1 MRGKG
6 TAAAMLV
13 VVALVLVGA
22 GAGCSSETPPSV
34 ARGEVVSVTPTSELS
49 KEQTAE
55 DLDKRG
61 LSAPVHN
68 GVDLVRIE
76 YTTVDPRGG
85 EIMASGLLALPQTE
99 SLQLRTVSFAHG
111 TIVRRD
117 EAPSTGNTSSRS
129 RALMFAASGY
139 AVAAPDYLGLGTGE
153 GRHPYAHA
161 PSEASAS
168 LDLLRAA
175 RTVAD
180 QRGREL
186 DQRVLVSGFSQGGQA
201 ATALAQQLG
210 TGRADD
216 FELAAVAGVSGPYD
230 LRNVQ
235 APAGL
240 DGRVAPISAT
250 LFFAYWLTSANR
262 IYDLYDDP
270 AEAFQQ
276 PYAGRVENLFD
287 GSHDIFSVGTS
298 LPTNPQKLL
307 TPRFIDWTRNPDG
320 AAAKALADSDNTCQW
335 KPEVPVRLYA
345 GSGDTTVPYA
355 NSEHCLRDFGPQNA
369 ELIDL
374 GDVSH
379 SSSAAKGLPQVLDWF
394 HELAPPSA

>member
-6 TAAAMLV
+6 PAALLV
-13 VVALVLVGA
+13 VVALMLVGA
-22 GAGCSSETPPSV
+22 GTGCSSETPPPV
-34 ARGEVVSVTPTSELS
+34 ARGEVVSVTPISELS

-76 YTTVDPRGG
+76 YTTIDPSGG

-111 TIVRRD
+111 TMVRRD
-117 EAPSTGNTSSRS
+117 EAPSTGDTPSRS

-139 AVAAPDYLGLGTGE
+139 AVAAPDYLGLGTGA

-262 IYDLYDDP
+262 IYDLYADP
-270 AEAFQQ
+270 VEAFQQ
-276 PYAGRVENLFD
+276 PYAGRVEKLFD

-298 LPTNPQKLL
+298 LPSNPQKLL
-307 TPRFIDWTRNPDG
+307 TSRFIDWTRNPDG
-320 AAAKALADSDNTCQW
+320 AAAKALADSDKTCQW

-355 NSEHCLRDFGPQNA
+355 NSEHCLRDFGPENA

-374 GDVSH
+374 GDVDH
-379 SSSAAKGLPQVLDWF
+379 STSAAKGLPRVLDWF
-394 HELAPPSA
+394 HELAPPN

>member
-6 TAAAMLV
+6 PAALLV

-22 GAGCSSETPPSV
+22 GMGCSSETPPPV
-34 ARGEVVSVTPTSELS
+34 ARGEVVSVTPISELS

-76 YTTVDPRGG
+76 YTTIDPSGG

-111 TIVRRD
+111 TMVRRD
-117 EAPSTGNTSSRS
+117 EAPSTGDTPSRS

-139 AVAAPDYLGLGTGE
+139 AVAAPDYLGLGTGA

-210 TGRADD
+210 TGRTDD

-262 IYDLYDDP
+262 IYNLYDDP

-298 LPTNPQKLL
+298 LPSNPQKLL
-307 TPRFIDWTRNPDG
+307 TSRFIDWTRNPDG
-320 AAAKALADSDNTCQW
+320 AAAKALADSDKTCQW

-355 NSEHCLRDFGPQNA
+355 NSEHCLRDFGPENA

-374 GDVSH
+374 GDVDH
-379 SSSAAKGLPQVLDWF
+379 STSAAKGLPRVLDWF
-394 HELAPPSA
+394 HELAPPN